1 MTLIKQVFLEKKSNI
16 NHKTLIMSVKER
28 IKEFA
33 KKEKG
38 SVKAFEESI
47 NASNGYL
54 NSIQKSIGLDKLE
67 AILEKYPNLNLE
79 WLLTGNGEMIKTTKI
94 EEKDILEVRINN
106 QEREIQRLNT
116 IIDII
121 ATKLQLEK
129 EIKITK
135 PNYTKE

>member
-1 MTLIKQVFLEKKSNI
+1 
-16 NHKTLIMSVKER
+16 MSVKER
-28 IKEFA
+28 IREFA

-38 SVKAFEESI
+38 SVKAFENSI
-47 NASNGYL
+47 NASNGYI

-79 WLLTGNGEMIKTTKI
+79 WLLTGKGEMIKTTKI
-94 EEKDILEVRINN
+94 EEKDILEVRIDN
-106 QEREIQRLNT
+106 QEREIHRLNT

-129 EIKITK
+129 EIRITK
-135 PNYTKE
+135 PNYTEE